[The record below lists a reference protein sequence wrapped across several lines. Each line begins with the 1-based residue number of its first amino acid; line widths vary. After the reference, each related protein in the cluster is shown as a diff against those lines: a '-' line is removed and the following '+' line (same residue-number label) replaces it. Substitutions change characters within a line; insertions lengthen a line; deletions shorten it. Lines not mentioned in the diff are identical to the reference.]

1 MKMHQFVS
9 FNNFSLHLEYIFRSI
24 WALVCKFNQWFTN
37 HPGNACNMTWCWM
50 SSSPNIVNMLK
61 GDLFPSRLQW
71 TNFKNTYICTWSI
84 IFIML
89 TDIHH
94 TILYRTLTSWNLYVL
109 HCATLNIVPIFKSII
124 SVQEKLKTYCF
135 THSKCLSNFSNLGTY
150 INTGTNHVITGK

>member
-9 FNNFSLHLEYIFRSI
+9 FNNFSRQLECIFIPI
-24 WALVCKFNQWFTN
+24 WALVYKFNGLQIIQEMLATWPDVECPAPQISSTCWKEIYFP
-37 HPGNACNMTWCWM
+37 PGSNEPT
-50 SSSPNIVNMLK
+50 LK
-61 GDLFPSRLQW
+61 
-71 TNFKNTYICTWSI
+71 THTYALWSI